1 VKLLPLLCWWSIR
14 HTKLANIGRNG
25 EFKKG
30 RTQAQSKTQYSGGG
44 FVETNDCTKL
54 NNNKVAQNGGCSQG
68 AVDNV
73 VSVKKV
79 KVQLFHLH
87 WVRIKYMRLL
97 RKTGKTIEE
106 VKENN

>member
-1 VKLLPLLCWWSIR
+1 LLCWWSI
-14 HTKLANIGRNG
+14 HQDLANIGRNG

-30 RTQAQSKTQYSGGG
+30 PKTSTQSKTQYSGGG

-73 VSVKKV
+73 VSVKRV

-87 WVRIKYMRLL
+87 WVRIKHMRLL
-97 RKTGKTIEE
+97 EK
-106 VKENN
+106 NW